1 MEKKIIE
8 LLNQQASQGAIE
20 WALEMKVMSGRY
32 PSGVAILNRR
42 VEILSSL
49 VSRVNKMEIGGE

>member
-1 MEKKIIE
+1 MDKKIIE

-32 PSGVAILNRR
+32 PSVVDILDRR
-42 VEILSSL
+42 GAILSSL